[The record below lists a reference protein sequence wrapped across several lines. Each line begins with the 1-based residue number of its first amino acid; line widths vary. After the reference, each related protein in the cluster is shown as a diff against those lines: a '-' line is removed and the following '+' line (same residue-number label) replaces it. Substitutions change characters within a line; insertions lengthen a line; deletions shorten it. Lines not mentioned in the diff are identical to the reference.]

1 MKRII
6 ILFQLFAFSAL
17 HAQNEF
23 AAAAFYSEFNKIY
36 SDAQAGFINCRGSSC
51 KTGFEDLQQEY
62 RLKCQLPLADSGK
75 IVIPHTNTPYAVFY
89 FEPDKLRL
97 KVDQRSVNLRDA
109 IVTAFDKPLYARTE
123 TFLVKDNPFTK
134 TLFFT
139 KPDQELHKDAILVMN
154 IYYNSGKYFLS
165 LEVRGTKKPE

>member
-1 MKRII
+1 MKRIL
-6 ILFQLFAFSAL
+6 ILFQLFAFSGL

-23 AAAAFYSEFNKIY
+23 AAAAFYSEFKKIY
-36 SDAQAGFINCRGSSC
+36 NDAQAGFTNCRGNSFKS
-51 KTGFEDLQQEY
+51 GFEEIQCEY
-62 RLKCQLPLADSGK
+62 RLKCSLPLADSGK
-75 IVIPHTNTPYAVFY
+75 IVLPHSTSPYAIFY

-109 IVTAFDKPLYARTE
+109 IVTAFDQPLYSRSE

-139 KPDQELHKDAILVMN
+139 KPGLELHKDAVLI
-154 IYYNSGKYFLS
+154 
-165 LEVRGTKKPE
+165 